1 MQIAQ
6 AAGVSKMTV
15 SRVLRNAEGFSEAT
29 RDKVM
34 REVERQG
41 YLPNRLATTFA
52 AAHAS
57 TLMGVCVNMSVGF
70 NEYDAGFAMS
80 QHAILKGY

>member
-15 SRVLRNAEGFSEAT
+15 SRVLRNADGFSEAT
-29 RDKVM
+29 REKVM
-34 REVERQG
+34 REVERHG

-52 AAHAS
+52 TAQAS
-57 TLMGVCVNMSVGF
+57 TLMGVCVPSLSSYLLMQVLVS
-70 NEYDAGFAMS
+70 
-80 QHAILKGY
+80 KR